1 VTLRIL
7 NPAGTDFRAITER
20 VNVMIRDYNLRHA
33 TSTVANLPP
42 AADVPYGQRTN
53 VTDANA
59 TTFNSVVV
67 GGGANPVQVWSDLTD
82 WRIGG

>member
-1 VTLRIL
+1 VSLPIVSSATDDRSLR
-7 NPAGTDFRAITER
+7 ER
-20 VNVMIRDYNLRHA
+20 VAALIRDYNLRHA

-59 TTFNSVVV
+59 TTFNSIVV